1 MKKFLLFIFLLPLM
15 VLAQQTADLVKI
27 TDMYKMKQMSAIS
40 LSPDGKHAAFVL
52 NSIEPEGNNKWEYK
66 YTNQLYLVAA
76 DGSSSPRA
84 LTYKESASQPVWSPD
99 GKKIAFV
106 RAVDGKPQIFFLS
119 LEGGEPVQIT
129 KFRYGASSP
138 QFSPDGSQLLFSAS
152 VSLADLLK
160 DKELNPTAAVPKWPA
175 EKPGFE
181 QNQFL
186 QPNKALPNPDGT
198 TEEIRAYLELNV
210 VEKKAKVINK
220 LNFQEEATTSGDQS
234 FSHLFV
240 VTAEAG

>member
-106 RAVDGKPQIFFLS
+106 HYPDKAEELAKTGKYDLIFYGHDHKPWEKLV
-119 LEGGEPVQIT
+119 GQT
-129 KFRYGASSP
+129 KM
-138 QFSPDGSQLLFSAS
+138 
-152 VSLADLLK
+152 
-160 DKELNPTAAVPKWPA
+160 LNPGTLAGMFSKPTFAIYDTATDKAQLILL
-175 EKPGFE
+175 EK
-181 QNQFL
+181 
-186 QPNKALPNPDGT
+186 
-198 TEEIRAYLELNV
+198 I
-210 VEKKAKVINK
+210 
-220 LNFQEEATTSGDQS
+220 
-234 FSHLFV
+234 
-240 VTAEAG
+240 